1 VAYISK
7 GQCNPDYVKP
17 TIRDIRVPMG
27 SNQAKLYDHYT
38 NRGNI
43 PHPNA
48 MVAAGMQI
56 NYLRGICADPVG
68 VDYNNVEGM
77 IVHSNFNPKIIST
90 LEMIQ
95 DLMSN
100 GHQVVIINSRTG
112 LATEI
117 QQRLAEAG
125 IECGRIDS
133 TVPAKDHSLMANRF
147 KKKEIPVLLMGIKC
161 AVGHSFDDCKHLIIC
176 SLEYSYGTFQQAI
189 GRVDRITSK
198 NSQIYCLLH
207 KDTIEDHMFDVV
219 ATKGDAAIICLK
231 GERVPR
237 EFKPVD
243 MGEVLAN
250 SMLKGRDDNEPDEM
264 ELEKKWPHL
273 KLALQS
279 VAKVW
284 SQQ

>member
-1 VAYISK
+1 
-7 GQCNPDYVKP
+7 
-17 TIRDIRVPMG
+17 MG
-27 SNQAKLYDHYT
+27 KSQSVLYDHYT

-43 PHPNA
+43 PHGNP

-56 NYLRGICADPVG
+56 NFLRGICADPVG
-68 VDYNNVEGM
+68 VDYNNVEGKY
-77 IVHSNFNPKIIST
+77 VSSNFNPKVIST

-95 DLMSN
+95 ELMSN
-100 GHQVVIINSRTG
+100 GHQVVVINSRTG
-112 LATEI
+112 IATEI
-117 QQRLAEAG
+117 QERLAQAG
-125 IECGRIDS
+125 IECARID
-133 TVPAKDHSLMANRF
+133 TTTPAKDHSTMANRF
-147 KKKEIPVLLMGIKC
+147 KAKEIPVLLMGIKC
-161 AVGHSFDDCKHLIIC
+161 AQGHSFDQCKHLIIA

-189 GRVDRITSK
+189 GRVDRIASK
-198 NSQIYCLLH
+198 GSQIYCLLH

-219 ATKGDAAIICLK
+219 ATKGDAATICLK

-250 SMLKGRDDNEPDEM
+250 SILAARTEKQPDEA
-264 ELEKKWPHL
+264 ELEKQWPHL

-284 SQQ
+284 SQ